1 MYKIVKVFQ
10 LMKKDVEKEK
20 KGYRRVK
27 DFKEK
32 EELDI
37 ELVVLVVI
45 YIVQYQ
51 IREFKVLLFS

>member
-1 MYKIVKVFQ
+1 
-10 LMKKDVEKEK
+10 MKKDVEKEK

-32 EELDI
+32 EELEI

-51 IREFKVLLFS
+51 IREFKVLLYVQLRWMIF

>member
-32 EELDI
+32 EELGI

>member
-27 DFKEK
+27 DFKQK
-32 EELDI
+32 EELEI